1 MKLLHT
7 SDWHL
12 GHTLHGLSREHEHAR
27 FLAWL
32 LETLEAERPDAL
44 LITGDIYETATP
56 PVRAERTFFR
66 FLADARKAL
75 PELDVVVIGGN
86 HDSAQRLDSPR
97 DLLRELGV
105 HVVGSLGR
113 RPGRELDLDLER
125 LVLPLTRAGGE
136 VGAWIAAIPFLRP
149 IDLPPVEAG
158 YDPLVE
164 GVRQVYAAAFDAARA
179 RCAPGQALLAT
190 GHAYLTGTRL
200 SELSERAVLG
210 GNQHALPVDLFPSD
224 VAYAALGHLHKPQ
237 AVGDREGVRYAGS
250 PIPLSLAEVDYAHQV
265 VVVELSGATLDAVR
279 ALPVPRAVDMLRLP
293 AAGPAP
299 LDAVLPL
306 LAELP
311 ARDEA
316 TAEVER
322 PYLEVRLQTEG
333 PSPGLR
339 QQVEDALAGK
349 QARLVKLSVTR
360 HEQGAALAD
369 VAPQAQLTDL
379 DPAEVFARCYRRAHD
394 DDPPA
399 DYVAAFAEL
408 LEEVRGDADLDADHA
423 LPTLAQPRR
432 AAAPHEAKS
441 SA

>member
-27 FLAWL
+27 FLDWL
-32 LETLEAERPDAL
+32 LETLAIEAPDAL

-66 FLADARKAL
+66 FLAEARKAL
-75 PELDVVVIGGN
+75 PNLDVVVIGGN

-105 HVVGSLGR
+105 QVVGGLGR

-125 LVLPLTRAGGE
+125 LVLPLTRADGT

-149 IDLPPVEAG
+149 IDLPPVDEG
-158 YDPLVE
+158 HDPLVE
-164 GVRQVYAAAFDAARA
+164 GVRRVYAAALDAARE
-179 RCAPGQALLAT
+179 RCGPDQALLAT
-190 GHAYLTGTRL
+190 AHAYLTGTRL

-210 GNQHALPVDLFPSD
+210 GNQHALPVDLFPAD
-224 VAYAALGHLHKPQ
+224 VAYAALGHLHEPQ
-237 AVGDREGVRYAGS
+237 AVGGREGVRYAGS
-250 PIPLSLAEVDYAHQV
+250 PIPLSLAEVDYDHQV
-265 VVVELSGATLDAVR
+265 VVVELEGAALGAVR
-279 ALPVPRAVDMLRLP
+279 ALLVPRAVDMLRLP
-293 AAGPAP
+293 ADGPAP
-299 LDAVLPL
+299 LDDVLPL

-311 ARDEA
+311 ARDDA
-316 TAEVER
+316 TPDVAR
-322 PYLEVRLQTEG
+322 PYLEVRLRTEG
-333 PSPGLR
+333 PTPGLR
-339 QQVEDALAGK
+339 QQVEAALANK

-360 HEQGAALAD
+360 HEQGGALAD

-379 DPAEVFARCYRRAHD
+379 DPTEVFARCYRRAHD

-408 LEEVRGDADLDADHA
+408 LEAVRSEDGLDADHA
-423 LPTLAQPRR
+423 LPVLAQPDQVSR
-432 AAAPHEAKS
+432 AKAKS